1 MTMVRILEKSLE
13 TTLEEEVRN
22 FTGKDIIAV
31 THIVREKNTLSI
43 RLYKNDKNVKLIF
56 DRTYCGVT
64 TFIANEKE
72 EIEKIVF
79 EVMFG

>member
-1 MTMVRILEKSLE
+1 MTMVRILEQSLE
-13 TTLEEEVRN
+13 ITLEEEVRN

-43 RLYKNDKNVKLIF
+43 RLYKNENSKLIF
-56 DRTYCGVT
+56 ERTYCDVA
-64 TFIANEKE
+64 TFIANQKE